1 MFGFKVDAKL
11 LGMLFVLAL
20 LVFGIIMAISQNDN
34 LVARFVHDQG
44 LRNETVK
51 SLFRTGLM
59 AETNSITSPVIG
71 DVSMYTSR
79 RRIVNPKDTFIV
91 DSNSDSELK
100 EVNPVHYVNTPA
112 YEDFQ
117 ASLEGK
123 GPSIGPPTAIR
134 I

>member
-1 MFGFKVDAKL
+1 MFDFKVNTKIL
-11 LGMLFVLAL
+11 SILFVLAL
-20 LVFGIIMAISQNDN
+20 IVFGTIMAISQNDN

-51 SLFRTGLM
+51 SLFKTGLM
-59 AETNSITSPVIG
+59 ANSITSPVIG

-79 RRIVNPKDTFIV
+79 RPVVNPRDTFVV
-91 DSNSDSELK
+91 DSDSDLK

-112 YEDFQ
+112 YDDLQ

-123 GPSIGPPTAIR
+123 GPSLGPPTAIR

>member
-1 MFGFKVDAKL
+1 MLNFKVNIKL
-11 LGMLFVLAL
+11 LSGLFVLAL
-20 LVFGIIMAISQNDN
+20 IVFGIIMAISQNDN

-59 AETNSITSPVIG
+59 ADKNSITTPVIG

-79 RRIVNPKDTFIV
+79 RRIVNPRDTFVV
-91 DSNSDSELK
+91 DSDSDSELK

-123 GPSIGPPTAIR
+123 GPSIGPPTAVR